1 LRSVGLK
8 REEKLE
14 KAFLRGKR
22 ELQRPLM
29 FLEMVHI
36 YIKEAARRGSLNPA
50 DWS

>member
-1 LRSVGLK
+1 LK
-8 REEKLE
+8 REERLE

-36 YIKEAARRGSLNPA
+36 YIREAARRGSLNPA

>member
-1 LRSVGLK
+1 LK

-14 KAFLRGKR
+14 KAFLRAKR

-36 YIKEAARRGSLNPA
+36 YIKEAARHGSLNPA

>member
-1 LRSVGLK
+1 LK

-14 KAFLRGKR
+14 KAFLRVRR

-29 FLEMVHI
+29 FLEMFYI
-36 YIKEAARRGSLNPA
+36 YIREAARHGSLNPA